1 MVTTSK
7 RAAASNR
14 AAGAGRKQMLL
25 HLDCEVI
32 KGLKKAAVD
41 LDTTASALVEK
52 LLVAWLKRHETKRT
66 AAKERA
72 VGDAE

>member
-1 MVTTSK
+1 
-7 RAAASNR
+7 
-14 AAGAGRKQMLL
+14 MLL
-25 HLDCEVI
+25 HLDGEVI

-52 LLVAWLKRHETKRT
+52 LLVQWLRRYETRKT
-66 AAKERA
+66 AVKDRA

>member
-1 MVTTSK
+1 
-7 RAAASNR
+7 
-14 AAGAGRKQMLL
+14 MLL